1 MSKTVTVTKIV
12 RFDDESLDAFRSL
25 AKLVRELAPV
35 IREMENVL
43 HELREAIALE
53 TIDEEYELPD
63 ETEPPIYFTA

>member
-35 IREMENVL
+35 IQEVENVL

-53 TIDEEYELPD
+53 TIDEEYELSD
-63 ETEPPIYFTA
+63 ETEPPIYFQS